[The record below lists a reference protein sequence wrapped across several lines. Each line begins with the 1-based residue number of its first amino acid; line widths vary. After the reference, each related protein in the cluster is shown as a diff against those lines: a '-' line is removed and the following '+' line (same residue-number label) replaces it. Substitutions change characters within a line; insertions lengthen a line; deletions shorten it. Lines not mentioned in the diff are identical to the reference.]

1 MSEKIIEKKPVVTPF
16 LIMWIAGL
24 VLMAAAL
31 ILVMIGIL
39 VAVFAG
45 VAVGIAGAASG
56 GEASADTTEISN
68 TINAY
73 VYSGFACGLTGI
85 PLFIVGLI
93 LFIKKAADHRKW
105 KKQHAPEKLVE
116 TR

>member
-16 LIMWIAGL
+16 LIMWIVGL
-24 VLMAAAL
+24 VLVVAAFV
-31 ILVMIGIL
+31 LVIIGL
-39 VAVFAG
+39 LLAVVGG

-56 GEASADTTEISN
+56 GEASADTTELSN

-73 VYSGFACGLTGI
+73 VYSGFACGFTGI

-93 LFIKKAADHRKW
+93 IFIKKAADHRKW

-116 TR
+116 TH